1 MNMKKFHI
9 TIISLAA
16 ALSAAAAPRD
26 TLTIESGLDTISL
39 GYGIEVS
46 DKSSAFVHRGVGRS
60 VIEKSPDI
68 DAAKALYGQ
77 IAGLNV
83 YQGSGTTYDNIAPL
97 SIHGRTPLILV
108 DGFPRGSLRDITT
121 TEIESVAVLTDAA
134 AAAMYGMRGA
144 NGVVLVTTRRAT
156 PGKLRV
162 GADFQYGINSQF
174 RSPEFA
180 DAYTYATTLNQALI
194 LDGLSPQYNSYELE
208 AFRTGQYPYE
218 YPDVNWWDEI
228 YKDYTSNY
236 RLGLTFEGGTEKFRY
251 YSVVDYMYDIGLFRN
266 LNTDSR
272 YSTMPSDVRLSI
284 RSNFDVEV
292 TRTTHLK
299 LGIMGKIGEY
309 NESRG
314 EDIAM
319 RYVYTIPSAAYPI
332 KQYDGLWGGTDI
344 YSSSNP
350 VANLADTGNYR
361 FTTGTVVANMSLRQ
375 DLDILTEGL
384 AAEVLISFE
393 NTGRMYD
400 TTSKTFIYE
409 DSNATMSDDGT
420 VITSPETTGTASRA
434 LGHSNGFYSIDMRT
448 DFQAKVDYS
457 RTFGRHAVS
466 AAAIYDM
473 QSYVANGQNVSNKW
487 LSALFTASYTYDNRY
502 SASIVTDWSGSAY
515 LEPGDAMRFYPA
527 VNAAWIISGEEFMK
541 NVSWID
547 HWKVFASC
555 GRSGWDGN
563 LSHDLFRQS
572 YIGGNAYY
580 FTDNAAH
587 YYSMKES
594 ALPVEDLEPEK
605 FRKVTFGTEFRAFG
619 NRLSLYAE
627 GFFEER
633 SNVLVASTNV
643 SGVIGIDVARQCAG
657 IYKYRGVDASLS
669 WKDRIGDFSYG
680 LYANGSFLSTEIVNE
695 NQAYQPYDY
704 LYHTGNA
711 IGQCY
716 GLEVTGIFHNQME
729 INNSPVQTFSE
740 VRPGDLKYKDQ
751 NGDNIIDEYDAVKMY
766 NSTVPAFYFGFG
778 LNFGWKGFE
787 VSADFQG
794 LAGVTVHVLNSPLY
808 SPLMNNSTVSQ
819 TLLDHEIPWTP
830 ETSGTATI
838 PRLTTQSNE
847 NNYVNNSLWLRDGS
861 FLKLRNLTFAYTFPK
876 SLIKF
881 AEMQLYVQGTN
892 LFSID
897 SLKMFDPEVI
907 GGRTYPALRSY
918 FVGLKFNF

>member
-1 MNMKKFHI
+1 MKKFYM
-9 TIISLAA
+9 TFMTLAV
-16 ALSAAAAPRD
+16 ALSAFAVPRD
-26 TLTIESGLDTISL
+26 TVAMESGLDTIRL
-39 GYGIEVS
+39 GYGMEVL
-46 DKSSAFVHRGVGRS
+46 DRSSAFVHRGAGRS
-60 VIEKSPDI
+60 VFEKSPNI
-68 DAAKALYGQ
+68 DVAKALYGQ

-83 YQGSGTTYDNIAPL
+83 YQGSGTTYDNL
-97 SIHGRTPLILV
+97 SSFSIHGRTPLILV

-121 TEIESVAVLTDAA
+121 TEIESVTVLTDAVA
-134 AAAMYGMRGA
+134 TAMYGMRGA

-180 DAYTYATTLNQALI
+180 DAYTYATTLNQAMV
-194 LDGLSPQYNSYELE
+194 LDGLSPRYNDFELE

-218 YPDVNWWDEI
+218 YPDVDWWNEI

-272 YSTMPSDVRLSI
+272 YSTIPSDVRLSI

-299 LGIMGKIGEY
+299 LGIMAKLGEY
-309 NESRG
+309 NKARG
-314 EDIAM
+314 ADQNM
-319 RYVYTIPSAAYPI
+319 TNVYSIPSAAFPVR
-332 KQYDGLWGGTDI
+332 QYDGNWGGTAV
-344 YSSSNP
+344 YTGTNP
-350 VANLADTGNYR
+350 VASLADSGNYR
-361 FTTGTVVANMSLRQ
+361 FTTGTVVADMSLRQ

-384 AAEVLISFE
+384 GAELLVSFE
-393 NTGRMYD
+393 DTGRMYD
-400 TTSKTFIYE
+400 ETSKNFAYE
-409 DSNATMSDDGT
+409 DSHVSMSDDGT
-420 VITSPETTGTASRA
+420 VITSPEIVGTNSRA

-448 DFQAKVDYS
+448 DFQAKIDYA

-487 LSALFTASYTYDNRY
+487 LSALLTASYTYDNRY
-502 SASIVTDWSGSAY
+502 SASIVADWAGSAF
-515 LEPGDAMRFYPA
+515 LIPGDAMRFYPA
-527 VNAAWIISGEEFMK
+527 VNAAWIISGEKFMK
-541 NVSWID
+541 QASWID
-547 HWKVFASC
+547 LWKVFASC

-563 LSHDLFRQS
+563 LSHDLFRKS

-580 FTDNAAH
+580 FTDNASH
-587 YYSMKES
+587 FYSMTES
-594 ALPVEDLEPEK
+594 YLPVEDLEPEL

-643 SGVIGIDVARQCAG
+643 SGIIGIDVTSQCAG
-657 IYKYRGVDASLS
+657 IYKYLGIDASLS
-669 WKDRIGDFSYG
+669 WKDKINDFSYG

-695 NQAYQPYDY
+695 NQIYKPYDY
-704 LYHTGNA
+704 LYHMGNP

-716 GLEVTGIFHNQME
+716 GLEVVGIFRNQME
-729 INNSPVQTFSE
+729 INNSPTQTFSE

-751 NGDNIIDEYDAVKMY
+751 NGDGVINEYDYVKMY

-778 LNFGWKGFE
+778 LNFGYKGFE
-787 VSADFQG
+787 ISADFQG
-794 LAGVTVHVLNSPLY
+794 MAGVTVNVLNSPLY
-808 SPLMNNSTVSQ
+808 QPLKNNTTVSQ

-847 NNYVNNSLWLRDGS
+847 NNYQNNSLWLRDGS
-861 FLKLRNLTFAYTFPK
+861 FLKLRNLTVAYTFPK
-876 SLIKF
+876 SLTRF
-881 AEMQLYVQGTN
+881 ADMQVYVQGTN

-897 SLKMFDPEVI
+897 RLKMFDPEQL
-907 GGRTYPALRSY
+907 GRTYPALRSY
-918 FVGLKFNF
+918 YVGLKFNF

>member
-60 VIEKSPDI
+60 VFEKSPDI

-309 NESRG
+309 NRARG
-314 EDIAM
+314 ASNVMSNLYI
-319 RYVYTIPSAAYPI
+319 TPSAAYPV
-332 KQYDGLWGGTDI
+332 KQYDGVWGGTDI
-344 YSSSNP
+344 YTATNP

-375 DLDILTEGL
+375 DLDIITEGL
-384 AAEVLISFE
+384 AAEVLVSFE

-400 TTSKTFIYE
+400 ETSKNFVFE
-409 DSNATMSDDGT
+409 DSNATMSD
-420 VITSPETTGTASRA
+420 
-434 LGHSNGFYSIDMRT
+434 GHEDRLPGQDRLFQ
-448 DFQAKVDYS
+448 DF
-457 RTFGRHAVS
+457 R
-466 AAAIYDM
+466 
-473 QSYVANGQNVSNKW
+473 
-487 LSALFTASYTYDNRY
+487 
-502 SASIVTDWSGSAY
+502 
-515 LEPGDAMRFYPA
+515 P
-527 VNAAWIISGEEFMK
+527 
-541 NVSWID
+541 
-547 HWKVFASC
+547 SC
-555 GRSGWDGN
+555 GLCCR
-563 LSHDLFRQS
+563 H
-572 YIGGNAYY
+572 I
-580 FTDNAAH
+580 
-587 YYSMKES
+587 
-594 ALPVEDLEPEK
+594 
-605 FRKVTFGTEFRAFG
+605 
-619 NRLSLYAE
+619 
-627 GFFEER
+627 
-633 SNVLVASTNV
+633 
-643 SGVIGIDVARQCAG
+643 
-657 IYKYRGVDASLS
+657 
-669 WKDRIGDFSYG
+669 
-680 LYANGSFLSTEIVNE
+680 
-695 NQAYQPYDY
+695 
-704 LYHTGNA
+704 
-711 IGQCY
+711 
-716 GLEVTGIFHNQME
+716 
-729 INNSPVQTFSE
+729 
-740 VRPGDLKYKDQ
+740 
-751 NGDNIIDEYDAVKMY
+751 
-766 NSTVPAFYFGFG
+766 
-778 LNFGWKGFE
+778 
-787 VSADFQG
+787 
-794 LAGVTVHVLNSPLY
+794 
-808 SPLMNNSTVSQ
+808 
-819 TLLDHEIPWTP
+819 
-830 ETSGTATI
+830 
-838 PRLTTQSNE
+838 
-847 NNYVNNSLWLRDGS
+847 
-861 FLKLRNLTFAYTFPK
+861 
-876 SLIKF
+876 
-881 AEMQLYVQGTN
+881 
-892 LFSID
+892 
-897 SLKMFDPEVI
+897 
-907 GGRTYPALRSY
+907 
-918 FVGLKFNF
+918 

>member
-1 MNMKKFHI
+1 MNMKKFS
-9 TIISLAA
+9 TIILITLA
-16 ALSAAAAPRD
+16 SAASAFAGPRD
-26 TLTIESGLDTISL
+26 SVAIESGLDTIRL
-39 GYGIEVS
+39 GYGLEVAGRS
-46 DKSSAFVHRGVGRS
+46 TAFVHRGVGRS
-60 VIEKSPDI
+60 VFEKSPNI
-68 DAAKALYGQ
+68 DVAKALYGQ

-83 YQGSGTTYDNIAPL
+83 YQGSGTTYDNL
-97 SIHGRTPLILV
+97 SSFSIHGRTPLILV

-121 TEIESVAVLTDAA
+121 TEIESVTVLTDAVA
-134 AAAMYGMRGA
+134 TAMYGMRGA

-162 GADFQYGINSQF
+162 GADFQYGINTQF

-180 DAYTYATTLNQALI
+180 DAYTYAKTLNQAMI
-194 LDGLSPQYNSYELE
+194 LDGLSPRYNDFELE
-208 AFRTGQYPYE
+208 AFRTGKYPTE
-218 YPDVNWWDEI
+218 YPDVNWWDEV

-266 LNTDSR
+266 LSTDSR

-299 LGIMGKIGEY
+299 LGIMGKLGEY
-309 NESRG
+309 NKARG
-314 EDIAM
+314 ADVAM
-319 RYVYTIPSAAYPI
+319 SSVYNIPSAAFPI
-332 KQYDGLWGGTDI
+332 KQYDGAWGGTSV
-344 YSSSNP
+344 YTSTNP
-350 VANLADTGNYR
+350 VANLTDTGNYR

-384 AAEVLISFE
+384 GAEVLVSFE

-400 TTSKTFIYE
+400 ETVKNFAYE
-409 DSNATMSDDGT
+409 DSHVSMSDDGT
-420 VITSPETTGTASRA
+420 VITSPEVVGTNSRA
-434 LGHSNGFYSIDMRT
+434 LGHNNGFYSIDMRT
-448 DFQAKVDYS
+448 DFSAKIDYA
-457 RTFGRHAVS
+457 RTFGKHAVS

-502 SASIVTDWSGSAY
+502 SASVVADWAGSAF
-515 LEPGDAMRFYPA
+515 LIPGDAMRFYPA

-541 NVSWID
+541 QASWID
-547 HWKVFASC
+547 LWKVFASC

-580 FTDNAAH
+580 FTDNASH
-587 YYSMKES
+587 YYSMTES
-594 ALPVEDLEPEK
+594 SLPVEDLEPEL

-643 SGVIGIDVARQCAG
+643 SGIIGIDVASQCAG

-669 WKDRIGDFSYG
+669 WKDKINDFSYG

-695 NQAYQPYDY
+695 NQIYQPYDY
-704 LYHTGNA
+704 LYHMGNP

-716 GLEVTGIFHNQME
+716 GLEVVGIFRNQME
-729 INNSPVQTFSE
+729 INNSPTQTFSE

-751 NGDNIIDEYDAVKMY
+751 NGDGVVNEYDYVKMY

-778 LNFGWKGFE
+778 LNFGYKGFE
-787 VSADFQG
+787 ISADFSG
-794 LAGVTVHVLNSPLY
+794 MAGVTVNVLNSPLY
-808 SPLMNNSTVSQ
+808 QPLMNNATVSQ
-819 TLLDHEIPWTP
+819 TLLDHETPWTP
-830 ETSGTATI
+830 ETSGTATL

-847 NNYVNNSLWLRDGS
+847 NNYQNNSLWLRDGS
-861 FLKLRNLTFAYTFPK
+861 FLKLRNLTLSYTFPK
-876 SLIKF
+876 SMTRF
-881 AEMQLYVQGTN
+881 ADMQVYVQGTN
-892 LFSID
+892 LFSLD
-897 SLKMFDPEVI
+897 NLKIFDPEQL
-907 GGRTYPALRSY
+907 GWSYPALRSY
-918 FVGLKFNF
+918 YVGLKFNF

>member
-9 TIISLAA
+9 TIISLA
-16 ALSAAAAPRD
+16 
-26 TLTIESGLDTISL
+26 TLTLESGLDTISL

-83 YQGSGTTYDNIAPL
+83 YQGSGTTYDNIASL

-228 YKDYTSNY
+228 YKAYTSNY

-309 NESRG
+309 NRARG
-314 EDIAM
+314 
-319 RYVYTIPSAAYPI
+319 V
-332 KQYDGLWGGTDI
+332 KQYDGIWGGTDI
-344 YSSSNP
+344 YTSTNP

-375 DLDILTEGL
+375 DLDIITEGL
-384 AAEVLISFE
+384 AAEVLVSFE

-400 TTSKTFIYE
+400 ETSKNFVFE

-448 DFQAKVDYS
+448 DFQAKIDYS

-502 SASIVTDWSGSAY
+502 SASIVTDWYGSAY

-527 VNAAWIISGEEFMK
+527 VNAAWIVSGEEFMK

-594 ALPVEDLEPEK
+594 ALPMEDLEPEK
-605 FRKVTFGTEFRAFG
+605 FRKVTFGTESRAFG
-619 NRLSLYAE
+619 NRLRLYAE

-751 NGDNIIDEYDAVKMY
+751 NGDNVINEYDYVKMY

-794 LAGVTVHVLNSPLY
+794 MAGVTVNVLNSPLY
-808 SPLMNNSTVSQ
+808 MPLMNNSTVSQ

-830 ETSGTATI
+830 ETSGSATI

-847 NNYVNNSLWLRDGS
+847 NNYQNNSLWLRDGS
-861 FLKLRNLTFAYTFPK
+861 FLKLRNLTFSYTFPK
-876 SLIKF
+876 DLIKF

-897 SLKMFDPEVI
+897 NLKMFDPEVI